1 MTTIKVSWAPA
12 PRTGQPSSVP
22 AAGVQPGLIPTVD
35 RVVAAWDDAP
45 PARRR
50 LLRAACVIAALLGA
64 TVQAPATVCWSIAFV
79 GVLLAV
85 AAMVDVHECK
95 LPNWL
100 LAVAFVVV
108 LGGAAATSDLSVVA
122 AAVVGSALAGG
133 PMLFVRLARGVG
145 MGDVKMAG
153 VVGASVGPI
162 ALFAAPVAVA
172 VAALVAGTY
181 GLVAGRRR
189 LPLGP
194 ALWLGWA
201 VSLAAA
207 ATGWPR

>member
-1 MTTIKVSWAPA
+1 
-12 PRTGQPSSVP
+12 
-22 AAGVQPGLIPTVD
+22 
-35 RVVAAWDDAP
+35 
-45 PARRR
+45 
-50 LLRAACVIAALLGA
+50 
-64 TVQAPATVCWSIAFV
+64 
-79 GVLLAV
+79 
-85 AAMVDVHECK
+85 
-95 LPNWL
+95 
-100 LAVAFVVV
+100 
-108 LGGAAATSDLSVVA
+108 
-122 AAVVGSALAGG
+122 
-133 PMLFVRLARGVG
+133 MLFVRLARGVG